1 MRCLTTL
8 TLLTLAAVSA
18 IPSIAEAQTRRQR
31 PGEPLSLTVRPRSF
45 LDPGTVVSV
54 GSLNKATSAF
64 AQTQSYLVSPPY
76 ANQGTRFG
84 EDVLADPV
92 VGPFVGARNPFAG
105 IGAP

>member
-1 MRCLTTL
+1 MRRLTTL

-84 EDVLADPV
+84 RMSSPTRSSVPSSAHATRSP
-92 VGPFVGARNPFAG
+92 GS
-105 IGAP
+105 GAP